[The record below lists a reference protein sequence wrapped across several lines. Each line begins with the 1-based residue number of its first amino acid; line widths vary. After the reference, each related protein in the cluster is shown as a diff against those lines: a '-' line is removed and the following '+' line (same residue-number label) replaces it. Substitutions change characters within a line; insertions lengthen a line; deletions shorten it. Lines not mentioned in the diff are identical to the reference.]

1 MIVNGRDVGD
11 LIYLYTEKQDSDEWI
26 LKNDLY
32 FNGKEIVTGKNEYE
46 KWWSREYKRRVEDDI
61 S

>member
-32 FNGKEIVTGKNEYE
+32 FNGNEIVTGKNEYE

>member
-1 MIVNGRDVGD
+1 MGD
-11 LIYLYTEKQDSDEWI
+11 LMYLYTEKQDSDEWI

>member
-1 MIVNGRDVGD
+1 MGD

-32 FNGKEIVTGKNEYE
+32 FNGKEIVTGKNGYE

>member
-32 FNGKEIVTGKNEYE
+32 FNGKEIVTRKNGYE
-46 KWWSREYKRRVEDDI
+46 NWWSREYKRRVEDDI

>member
-11 LIYLYTEKQDSDEWI
+11 LMYLYTEKQDSDEWI

-32 FNGKEIVTGKNEYE
+32 FNGKEIVTGKNGYE
-46 KWWSREYKRRVEDDI
+46 KWWGREYKRRVEDDI

>member
-32 FNGKEIVTGKNEYE
+32 FNGKEIVTGKNGYE
-46 KWWSREYKRRVEDDI
+46 NWWSRENKSRVEDDK

>member
-11 LIYLYTEKQDSDEWI
+11 LIYLYMEKQDSDEWI

-32 FNGKEIVTGKNEYE
+32 FNGKEIVTGKNGYE